1 MKGTIITKNTM
12 LAQEI
17 THKIKTQNIGSNV
30 IIKIDMAKAYDKVS
44 LSYICLVLKRMVF
57 EETFIDMVWRIMTND
72 WYSIIINGK
81 KIWFYPFL

>member
-1 MKGTIITKNTM
+1 M